1 MPTLGLAIAAIA
13 TLISFFTAWFVMRRA
28 GRLGLMQQPNG
39 RSSHVMPTPGG
50 GGVGIVAGG
59 SVAGLLM
66 ALLLPWLGIPVI
78 MAGLLMAFIG
88 YSDDRRPIAAR
99 WRLGAQVLL
108 MGAIVA
114 VLPLDQLGIPVPES
128 VLLVVLTL
136 GGALW
141 INLFNFMDG
150 IDGLAASEAI
160 FLLVGA
166 ALLAYLLEP
175 GIIDDPRLWWML
187 GLAAASFGF
196 LLLNWPPA
204 KIFMGDAGSTY
215 LGLMTAFFA
224 LTTMTSFWLSLWQW
238 LILAGLFLA
247 DSLTTLVRRMLRRER
262 FWEAHKRHAYQA
274 LQRRFGSHLKVTL
287 LYMGINVVLLLPLA
301 WLAGAY
307 RGWGF
312 ALTALTYVVLV
323 AAAVWAGAGAPL
335 QPEAEE
341 EGAGAQ
347 DGQ

>member
-1 MPTLGLAIAAIA
+1 MPTLGLAIAAA
-13 TLISFFTAWFVMRRA
+13 AALISFLATWYVMRRA
-28 GRLGLMQQPNG
+28 GRLGLMQEPNG
-39 RSSHVMPTPGG
+39 RSSHVTPTPGG

-66 ALLLPWLGIPVI
+66 ALLVPTLGVPVI
-78 MAGLLMAFIG
+78 MAGILMAFIG
-88 YSDDRRPIAAR
+88 YSDDKRPIAAR

-114 VLPLDQLGIPVPES
+114 VLPLDQFGLAVPES
-128 VLLVVLTL
+128 VLLVLLTL

-160 FLLVGA
+160 FLLAGA
-166 ALLAYLLEP
+166 ALLAYLFEP
-175 GIIDDPRLWWML
+175 GVIDDPRLWWML
-187 GLAAASFGF
+187 GLAAAALGF

-224 LTTMTSFWLSLWQW
+224 LTTMASFWLSPWQW
-238 LILAGLFLA
+238 LILAGLFVA
-247 DSLTTLVRRMLRRER
+247 DSLTTLVRRMIRRER
-262 FWEAHKRHAYQA
+262 FWEGHKRHAYQA
-274 LQRRFGSHLKVTL
+274 LQRRFGSHLKATL
-287 LYMGINVVLLLPLA
+287 LYVGINVVVLLPLA
-301 WLAGAY
+301 WLAGAF

-312 ALTALTYVVLV
+312 AIAALSYAALI
-323 AAAVWAGAGAPL
+323 AAALWAGAGAPL
-335 QPEAEE
+335 EEQAEE
-341 EGAGAQ
+341 EGAGA
-347 DGQ
+347 

>member
-13 TLISFFTAWFVMRRA
+13 ALISFFTAWFVMRRA

-78 MAGLLMAFIG
+78 MAGILMAFIG

-166 ALLAYLLEP
+166 ALLAYLFEP

-247 DSLTTLVRRMLRRER
+247 DSLTTLVRRMFRRER
-262 FWEAHKRHAYQA
+262 FWEGHKRHAYQA

-307 RGWGF
+307 RDWGF

>member
-13 TLISFFTAWFVMRRA
+13 ALISFFTAWFVMRRA

-247 DSLTTLVRRMLRRER
+247 DSLTTLVRRMFRRER
-262 FWEAHKRHAYQA
+262 FWEGHKRHAYQA

-307 RGWGF
+307 RDWGF

>member
-13 TLISFFTAWFVMRRA
+13 ALVSFFTTWFILRRA
-28 GRLGLMQQPNG
+28 GKLGLMQQPNG
-39 RSSHVMPTPGG
+39 RSSHVAPTPGG

-66 ALLLPWLGIPVI
+66 ALLLPWLGVPVI
-78 MAGLLMAFIG
+78 MAGILLAFIG
-88 YSDDRRPIAAR
+88 YSDDKRPIAAR

-114 VLPLDQLGIPVPES
+114 VLPIDQLGLPVPES
-128 VLLVVLTL
+128 VLLVLLTL

-160 FLLVGA
+160 FLLAGA
-166 ALLAYLLEP
+166 ALLAYLFEP

-187 GLAAASFGF
+187 GLAAACLGF

-204 KIFMGDAGSTY
+204 RIFMGDAGSTY
-215 LGLMTAFFA
+215 LGLMLAFFA
-224 LTTMTSFWLSLWQW
+224 LTTMLSFWLTLWQW

-247 DSLTTLVRRMLRRER
+247 DSLTTLARRVLRRER
-262 FWEAHKRHAYQA
+262 C
-274 LQRRFGSHLKVTL
+274 
-287 LYMGINVVLLLPLA
+287 N
-301 WLAGAY
+301 
-307 RGWGF
+307 
-312 ALTALTYVVLV
+312 
-323 AAAVWAGAGAPL
+323 AVSART
-335 QPEAEE
+335 
-341 EGAGAQ
+341 
-347 DGQ
+347 